1 MATIIHNLKEQRVDS
16 VLGTSLATIIIY
28 NNYYVLNAYATVLS
42 ITNVKLS
49 LQQKMIILT
58 CSYL

>member
-1 MATIIHNLKEQRVDS
+1 MATMIHNLKEQRVDS
-16 VLGTSLATIIIY
+16 VLGTFFATNIIY

-49 LQQKMIILT
+49 LQQKMIILA